1 MGKWVVVGGLGV
13 GVVGSAAIVLIGV
26 CRIME
31 SKGSTMVDSEDGVL
45 GVSSVGLENCWR
57 NCNGDRSKFVTSTG
71 EGGLVG

>member
-1 MGKWVVVGGLGV
+1 MGLRFPVAAKVDEDDCCWAIDMGKWVVVGGLGV

-45 GVSSVGLENCWR
+45 GVSSVGLEN
-57 NCNGDRSKFVTSTG
+57 D
-71 EGGLVG
+71 